1 MSSHLKEIENSTFL
15 QTYKR
20 LPIEIDK
27 AESVFIY
34 DKSGRQYL
42 DFLGGIAVNVLGHS
56 HPLII
61 DAVGKQIRRY
71 MHVSNYFYQD
81 AQIRFVSKLVG
92 ISGYDRAFLTNSGT
106 EAIEGAIKFCRRWGF
121 DSDKTEI
128 IAFTGGFHGRTYGA
142 LSLMD
147 KPHYKDKMGPFL
159 DNMKIIEYNKIDE
172 LRKTINEK
180 TAAVLLEFVQGE
192 GGITTADTD
201 WVDEIE
207 KLRNKFD
214 FLLIADEIQAGIGRT
229 GDFFSFNRYNIKP
242 DIVTLAKGLGGGL
255 PLGCIL
261 TTERLSYVFEKGM
274 HGTTFGGN
282 AVSCA
287 AGEIVLDELSNG
299 LLSHVNETGKY
310 LDEKLNQVK
319 NKFPDKVLE
328 VRGYGLM
335 QGLLL
340 SFDASLLVDEL
351 LKHGIITNAA
361 SGKVLRL
368 VPPLIIKNEHI
379 DTLAEGLINSLNML

>member
-201 WVDEIE
+201 WIDEIE

-229 GDFFSFNRYNIKP
+229 GDFFSFSRYNIKP

-379 DTLAEGLINSLNML
+379 DTLAEGLINSLNI